1 MPTAIALRKQI
12 EQDLEGRF
20 PAALTPAPR
29 TIREVAST
37 GIESVDELLEG
48 GLPVGA
54 ISEVTGPASSGR
66 TTFALSFVARRT
78 AEARVCAWIDAHDT
92 LDPESAAANGVNL
105 KQLLWV
111 RSRDA
116 VQNIGGKSKPWT
128 RLDQALRATDL
139 LLQAGGFAAI
149 VMDIADTAPENASRI
164 PLATWFRYRQAAD
177 RTRCSLLVLGK
188 AAYAQSS
195 AAVVVECTPLRS
207 ETAGGTVLRG
217 FTYEIRRGRQRFAAG
232 SSIGK
237 PGARKP
243 TASTWSAGAPWEA
256 ERRA

>member
-1 MPTAIALRKQI
+1 MPSAATLRRQI
-12 EQDLEGRF
+12 ELDLEERF
-20 PAALTPAPR
+20 PSALTPAPR
-29 TIREVAST
+29 TIHEVACT
-37 GIESVDELLEG
+37 GIHAADEILDG

-54 ISEVTGPASSGR
+54 ISEIAGPASSGR
-66 TTFALSFVARRT
+66 TGLALSFVARRT
-78 AEARVCAWIDAHDT
+78 AEGRVCAWVDISDA

-111 RSRDA
+111 RCRDT
-116 VQNIGGKSKPWT
+116 VQTIAGKSRPWT

-149 VMDIADTAPENASRI
+149 VLDLADTTPEHANRI

-195 AAVVVECTPLRS
+195 AALAIECSPLRPDS
-207 ETAGGTVLRG
+207 AGGTVLRG
-217 FTYEIRRGRQRFAAG
+217 FTYELRRGRQRFAAG
-232 SSIGK
+232 KVGVR
-237 PGARKP
+237 PGERRP
-243 TASTWSAGAPWEA
+243 PVSTWSAGTAWEA